1 MIKETKKKEEH
12 KKNETR
18 KEEEKRETWRTL
30 RAKSIQEKL
39 PIQDQEAHIISL
51 KFTKAE
57 TPNRNLSLLS
67 KPLNQ
72 SHRNFEQ

>member
-1 MIKETKKKEEH
+1 
-12 KKNETR
+12 
-18 KEEEKRETWRTL
+18 
-30 RAKSIQEKL
+30 
-39 PIQDQEAHIISL
+39 L

-72 SHRNFEQ
+72 SNRNFEQ

>member
-12 KKNETR
+12 KETR

-30 RAKSIQEKL
+30 RARSIQEKL

-72 SHRNFEQ
+72 SNRNFEQ